1 MRPFYLRA
9 AIGGF
14 CAWSILA
21 PLSALADEAK
31 DTLIVET
38 ILRLE
43 DFDLSS
49 SEKAQ
54 AAVTRYLK
62 SNWGGERYLDLIRRF
77 ELKAEAPGVLKLAL
91 EKADDP
97 IGVVA
102 AKTLA
107 DLGASNL
114 LAKTL
119 HGKDATAAV
128 RAAKAMSHV
137 KNKESLAEL
146 TKALADKARPA
157 KVRAAALAA
166 IYGSSPDKHAK
177 LLAKVKAGELAK
189 DLRQTASELLMLSR
203 DPKVREEAQNLFAVG
218 ESDLPAL
225 AELVKRKGDPGR
237 GKKLFATKTCT
248 VCHQAGGVGINFG
261 PGLAEIGDK
270 LSKEALYKA
279 IIEPS
284 SAISMGF
291 EGWEITLKDGTPP
304 LLGIVVEAEEDLT
317 VTMIGG
323 AKRTVEK
330 SAIASKKKLKQSL
343 MYPGLHRLMK
353 TDELVDL
360 VDYLSSLK
368 KRQDPKSPKS
378 GVN

>member
-1 MRPFYLRA
+1 MRSFYLRA
-9 AIGGF
+9 AIGWF

-21 PLSALADEAK
+21 QLSAVADEAK
-31 DTLIVET
+31 DTLVVET

-54 AAVTRYLK
+54 AAVARYLK
-62 SNWGGERYLDLIRRF
+62 SNWGGERYLDLISRF
-77 ELKAEAPGVLKLAL
+77 DLKSEAPGVLKLAL
-91 EKADDP
+91 EKVDDP
-97 IGVVA
+97 VGVEA
-102 AKTLA
+102 AKALA
-107 DLGASNL
+107 DLGAGDL
-114 LAKTL
+114 LAEILREK
-119 HGKDATAAV
+119 GAAAAV

-137 KNKESLAEL
+137 EDRKSLAEL
-146 TKALADKARPA
+146 TKVLADDARPA
-157 KVRAAALAA
+157 EVRSAALAA
-166 IYGSSPDKHAK
+166 IYGSNPDKHAK

-189 DLRQTASELLMLSR
+189 DLRQTAAELLMLSR
-203 DPKVREEAQNLFAVG
+203 DPKVREEAQSLFAVVG
-218 ESDLPAL
+218 SDLPAL
-225 AELVKRKGDPGR
+225 AELIKRKGDPAR

-261 PGLAEIGDK
+261 PGLSEIGDK
-270 LSKEALYKA
+270 LNKEALFKA

-291 EGWEITLKDGTPP
+291 EGWEITLKDGSPL
-304 LLGIVVEAEEDLT
+304 LLGIVVESEENLT

-323 AKRTVEK
+323 AKRSVEK
-330 SAIASKKKLKQSL
+330 SAVASKKKSKQSL
-343 MYPGLHRLMK
+343 MYPGLHRLMT

-368 KRQDPKSPKS
+368 KKAGS
-378 GVN
+378 